1 MESLKKF
8 RQFLDDTWKELKRTS
23 WPNKDEVVGTTI
35 VVIVF
40 VAIVAGWLGAVDYV
54 LALVQKYVLF
64 GLGTGS

>member
-40 VAIVAGWLGAVDYV
+40 VAIVAAWLGAVDYV